1 MHRGGSGLCSGTWW
15 WVGYRV
21 NLKGISIAAQFQPSV
36 KRWGSS
42 GEVEAEGGR
51 AQLTMTHLL
60 LE

>member
-1 MHRGGSGLCSGTWW
+1 M
-15 WVGYRV
+15 